1 MFDVPHYVPSKKS
14 DLITRMAYGI
24 EKKRIKSAKYW
35 TKEQFQIW
43 CYKDSVGKKSFKD
56 DKILAAA
63 AIKLSK
69 NWWFS
74 NEI

>member
-14 DLITRMAYGI
+14 DVITRMAYGI

-43 CYKDSVGKKSFKD
+43 CHKDSVGKKSFKEA
-56 DKILAAA
+56 KILAAA
-63 AIKLSK
+63 AYKAIEELVVL
-69 NWWFS
+69 
-74 NEI
+74 